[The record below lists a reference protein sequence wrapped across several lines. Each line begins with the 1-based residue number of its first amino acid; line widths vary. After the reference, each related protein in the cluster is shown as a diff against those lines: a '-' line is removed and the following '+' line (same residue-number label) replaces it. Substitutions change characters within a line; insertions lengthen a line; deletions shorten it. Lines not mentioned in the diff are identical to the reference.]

1 MCPIIS
7 PGYWFG
13 YRYGDLQC
21 HQREVGDIGAA
32 ALDILL
38 ASGSDA
44 FLIKSTSKERHLS
57 SSLLYF
63 FSTYAGVGDIGA
75 VALGIHL
82 TSDAEVVLIK
92 NTSKERH
99 LSSSFLYFSSTGADV
114 EGNTNLQILREIQ
127 TTVFFS

>member
-38 ASGSDA
+38 ASGSDV

-57 SSLLYF
+57 FSLLYF
-63 FSTYAGVGDIGA
+63 FSTYPGVGYIGA

-82 TSDAEVVLIK
+82 TSAEVVLIK

>member
-92 NTSKERH
+92 ILVKKGTYLLLFSTS
-99 LSSSFLYFSSTGADV
+99 
-114 EGNTNLQILREIQ
+114 LQLGQMLREIQ
-127 TTVFFS
+127 TCRS